1 MRTSYSSAFSLLTFG
16 VIFFTGLVALV
27 ISQSIGP
34 ADWFIV
40 APFCIGGMIAAG
52 WYVYATLRR
61 DPYNIIFEPLVCFAI
76 ATAVYY
82 SFGPLLYVFGPAE
95 GAEFSRDWYFITARN
110 GLWLTGLNY
119 IGIGITGIVSSTV
132 RFGSVSHMA
141 RGAARRWSNMNPS
154 TVAIAFIIIGMICKF
169 VFVVPYE
176 FGATKE
182 PPSAVIRA
190 VQNFALVGIF
200 ISYLSKSRKTSTVAR
215 LALGVQVLTGVLMFN
230 KTEVLLGL
238 LSAGA
243 GMVIAGKSIRNL
255 VYLSA
260 GILAFYIFLGPLI
273 LFGRNQ
279 LGELGGDGAK
289 VAGLLDRAIL
299 VREYLDSSSS
309 NFQSDSIPGLWWSRL
324 NYLPPQ
330 QAAVDLNNA
339 GRGSDDFQNVLW
351 IFVPRTLVPEKPI
364 LSQTGA
370 NLTEKVKGFS
380 TSSTGIGIFTDGY
393 YNLGWFGVVIASVTY
408 GLALSVYR
416 NISRPIVIERAFFL
430 FPLALIGTT
439 VALRPDGWWL
449 LDVAGPVVLTLAAL
463 SAARMRMGSRG

>member
-1 MRTSYSSAFSLLTFG
+1 MRTSSSNAFALLIFG
-16 VIFFTGLVALV
+16 FLLFFGLIALAV
-27 ISQSIGP
+27 SQSIGP
-34 ADWFIV
+34 ADWFIIV
-40 APFCIGGMIAAG
+40 PFCVFGISISL
-52 WYVYATLRR
+52 WYVCAALKR

-76 ATAVYY
+76 ASAVYY
-82 SFGPLLYVFGPAE
+82 SFGPLLYVFGPQEAAE
-95 GAEFSRDWYFITARN
+95 YSLGWYPITARS
-110 GLWLTGLNY
+110 GLWLTGLNFV
-119 IGIGITGIVSSTV
+119 GIGITGVISAMV
-132 RFGSVSHMA
+132 RFGSVTRMA
-141 RGAARRWSNMNPS
+141 RGAARRWSNVNPNS
-154 TVAIAFIIIGMICKF
+154 VAFAFILIGMLCKF
-169 VFVVPYE
+169 FLVIPYE

-190 VQNFALVGIF
+190 IQNFSLVGIF
-200 ISYLSKSRKTSTVAR
+200 ISYVSKSRKTALVAR
-215 LALGVQVLTGVLMFN
+215 LALAVQVLTGVLMFN

-243 GMVIAGKSIRNL
+243 GIVIAGKNIRNL
-255 VYLSA
+255 IYLSV

-289 VAGLLDRAIL
+289 VAGLLDRAVL
-299 VREYLDSSSS
+299 VREYLDGHSSGA
-309 NFQSDSIPGLWWSRL
+309 QSDTVPGLWWSRL
-324 NYLPPQ
+324 NYLPAQ

-339 GRGSDDFQNVLW
+339 GRGSDDFKNVLW
-351 IFVPRTLVPEKPI
+351 IFVPRTLFPEKPI

-380 TSSTGIGIFTDGY
+380 TSSTGIGIFADGY
-393 YNLGWFGVVIASVTY
+393 YNLGWIGVLIASITY

-416 NISRPIVIERAFFL
+416 NVARPIILERSFLL

-449 LDVAGPVVLTLAAL
+449 LEIAGPMVLTLAAL
-463 SAARMRMGSRG
+463 FAARMRLDQRT